1 MQWDAARSCWTTKS
15 QRGMETLCSS
25 GAVTDCL
32 RHNPAAASSEQAK
45 PGLEIHQKVR

>member
-1 MQWDAARSCWTTKS
+1 MQRDVARPCCITQS
-15 QRGMETLCSS
+15 QRGMETPCSS

-32 RHNPAAASSEQAK
+32 HHNPATESSKQAK

>member
-32 RHNPAAASSEQAK
+32 HHNPAAASSEQAK